1 MKVGLIL
8 HGKKPRQKEIEQE
21 FHAAFAH
28 DTRRVTYTEF
38 AHHAQDIAKSYC
50 NDEFDLIIVS
60 GGDGSLNDVAN
71 GVLASNFPHVVI
83 AIWPTGTGN
92 DFVKT
97 IPTYSSFQAMR
108 EAFMNQ
114 RTVKVDVGKITTTE
128 KQQYFINV
136 TDVGLGGCVA
146 RDMKTSR
153 RLLGSFLTYQLYIV
167 KNLLIY
173 RKKKIQFQI
182 DEHKG
187 EATVMNF
194 VVANTPYFGSGL
206 GISPDSDPCD
216 GRFEVVII
224 GEINLW
230 HYLRFIPKV
239 KRKQR
244 IHYHKIHYL
253 SGKKIGIEAE
263 RPMPIDM
270 DGEFIG
276 FTPFTVELA
285 AQVNV
290 LSS

>member
-1 MKVGLIL
+1 MKVGIIL
-8 HGKKPRQKEIEQE
+8 HGKKPKQKEIENQ
-21 FHAAFAH
+21 FLADFPN
-28 DTRRVTYTEF
+28 DTCLVTYTAY
-38 AHHAQDIAKSYC
+38 AHHAKEIATEYC
-50 NDEFDLIIVS
+50 NSNVELIIVS
-60 GGDGSLNDVAN
+60 GGDGSLNDAVN
-71 GVLASNFPHVVI
+71 GVLVSNNPNVPI

-97 IPTYSSFQAMR
+97 VPTYASFSFMR
-108 EAFMNQ
+108 EAFEKQ
-114 RTVKVDVGKITTTE
+114 RIVQVDVGKITTTE
-128 KQQYFINV
+128 KQQFFINV

-146 RDMKTSR
+146 RDMKKSK
-153 RLLGSFLTYQLYIV
+153 RLLGSFLTYQLYII

-173 RKKKIQFQI
+173 RKKKIHFQI
-182 DEHKG
+182 DEHRG

-253 SGKKIGIEAE
+253 CGKQIGIEAE

-276 FTPFTVELA
+276 FTPFTVEVSA
-285 AQVNV
+285 KVNV